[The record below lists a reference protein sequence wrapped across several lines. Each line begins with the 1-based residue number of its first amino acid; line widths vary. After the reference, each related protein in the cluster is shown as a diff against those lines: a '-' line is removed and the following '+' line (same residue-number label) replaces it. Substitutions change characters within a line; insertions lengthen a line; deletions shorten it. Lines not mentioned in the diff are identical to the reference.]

1 MTEVTQQQQQFG
13 ITVIYPCESQLKPVP
28 TGVSEV
34 FPQPSGL
41 ESTCSRHFLRP
52 LGGLRLPTGRDPV
65 LEVAM
70 ELLPGKHHRRG
81 SVRLG
86 PHLRVKPRQPAKTCS
101 QPLSFTLPQVA
112 QMDV

>member
-1 MTEVTQQQQQFG
+1 
-13 ITVIYPCESQLKPVP
+13 
-28 TGVSEV
+28 
-34 FPQPSGL
+34 
-41 ESTCSRHFLRP
+41 
-52 LGGLRLPTGRDPV
+52 
-65 LEVAM
+65 M